1 MSIFPV
7 PHCGRCR
14 HITPNPASSE
24 RCLWT
29 GWELQGKGTVPRKHI
44 HQHPK
49 TRDLQIS
56 TCNFHYGQKDKWL
69 EKRTPT
75 LTWIE
80 LESARTSLQLQM
92 PMFQLWLRHSVS
104 WQPNFYP
111 DLNHLPSRSHN
122 LFVFLCHWSSKLSM
136 PTAAVLSPCMSWFC
150 HSASLTVL
158 DRFLNPNRI
167 SQRAQ
172 WGRFSD
178 TTLKYANELSD
189 ALWAQAHRGAGSRA
203 DARHSTYHTQINLG
217 ICNQSSPQKIQDGHV
232 SLLKAKSSV
241 SAIKN
246 STLDG
251 HPGCTQG
258 LLMSSMK

>member
-7 PHCGRCR
+7 PHCSRCR

-29 GWELQGKGTVPRKHI
+29 GWELQGKGTVPRKHT

-49 TRDLQIS
+49 TRGLQVS

-75 LTWIE
+75 LTQIE

-92 PMFQLWLRHSVS
+92 PMFQLWLRHGVS

-111 DLNHLPSRSHN
+111 DLNHLPSRSHT

-150 HSASLTVL
+150 HSASLMVL

-172 WGRFSD
+172 RGRFSD
-178 TTLKYANELSD
+178 TTLKDANGHRHTEGQE
-189 ALWAQAHRGAGSRA
+189 AEQMPGTAHII
-203 DARHSTYHTQINLG
+203 HNK
-217 ICNQSSPQKIQDGHV
+217 PGHMQPK
-232 SLLKAKSSV
+232 LTT
-241 SAIKN
+241 KN
-246 STLDG
+246 SRWT
-251 HPGCTQG
+251 CISFESQII
-258 LLMSSMK
+258 SQCNKE